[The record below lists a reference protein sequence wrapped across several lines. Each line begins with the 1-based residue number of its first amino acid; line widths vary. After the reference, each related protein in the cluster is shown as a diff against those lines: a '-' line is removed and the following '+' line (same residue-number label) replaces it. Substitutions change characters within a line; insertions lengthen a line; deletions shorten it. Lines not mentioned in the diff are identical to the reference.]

1 MIKTIDSMNAAQLS
15 TKSAAAEIVSV
26 FINIVCVE
34 SRNCWKFPIKYSRIS
49 ESVNKKRKRTVL
61 RVSLNR
67 IELDRF
73 LLKSILAVLINHCY
87 TKNCVFSRQG
97 GDMKKFMKN
106 LFACF
111 VILVIFGAVLFF
123 LGWTQFRVPADGF
136 GVIVSKT
143 GGVSKE
149 PVLPGVFSWHWEF
162 LIPTNAELRTFK
174 NRNYSFTERISGELP
189 GSETYSSLDESI
201 SDFSYRFVYKINAS
215 VKPETIITLLRS
227 SVITDDESLSSYI
240 ETACN
245 AVCRATSASLL
256 KKAEKASALRPEL
269 LTSEELLELARAEQ
283 TYPDIRFSTFT
294 LTDSVIPDFYLYDR
308 ARTVY
313 LQNLEKRTGLKNSDI
328 EKKRRQEDF
337 DSDNLEAVEE
347 PEVQTASESGGFFK
361 KREKKG

>member
-1 MIKTIDSMNAAQLS
+1 MNAAQLS
-15 TKSAAAEIVSV
+15 MNSAAAEMVSV
-26 FINIVCVE
+26 FIRFFCVE
-34 SRNCWKFPIKYSRIS
+34 SRNCWKFPMKYSRIS
-49 ESVNKKRKRTVL
+49 ESVNKNRKRTVL
-61 RVSLNR
+61 RVSLNK

-87 TKNCVFSRQG
+87 TKNCIFSRQG
-97 GDMKKFMKN
+97 GGMKKFIKN

-111 VILVIFGAVLFF
+111 IILVIFGAVLFF

-174 NRNYSFTERISGELP
+174 NQNYSFTERISGDLP
-189 GSETYSSLDESI
+189 GGETYSSLDESI
-201 SDFSYRFVYKINAS
+201 SDFSYKFVYKINAS
-215 VKPETIITLLRS
+215 VKPETIIMLLRS
-227 SVITDDESLSSYI
+227 SAIMDDETLSAYV

-245 AVCRATSASLL
+245 TVCRASSAAIL

-269 LTSEELLELARAEQ
+269 LTSEELLELARADQ
-283 TYPDIRFSTFT
+283 TYPDINFSTFT

-328 EKKRRQEDF
+328 TKNRLQEKF
-337 DSDNLEAVEE
+337 DSADSESVEE
-347 PEVQTASESGGFFK
+347 PEVQDSSESGGFFL